1 MMAKATTFRVEKGR
15 GGKDF
20 TPAHRKTDSRLD
32 GGNSLHGIFKARLRR
47 VVMATRLFALPLL
60 IQNLQSGEGNS
71 TGHSGGGE
79 ANLKLRNFWAFF
91 EAFGLYLSFDAAT
104 RG

>member
-32 GGNSLHGIFKARLRR
+32 GGNSLHGIFKAPTAPRR
-47 VVMATRLFALPLL
+47 HGNTTFALPLL
-60 IQNLQSGEGNS
+60 SQNLRGGEGNS
-71 TGHSGGGE
+71 TVGRKEVKTSE
-79 ANLKLRNFWAFF
+79 I
-91 EAFGLYLSFDAAT
+91 SFKAMGDDEN
-104 RG
+104 